1 MFRLT
6 RAIDFF
12 TTQSPEVSE
21 SVVASDSLFELEQL
35 LVHLGGV
42 GYGERSIILKKA
54 RDLHEELLIEYNLLD
69 DILFEK
75 VEEYEKLHSVSLN
88 EDEEIR
94 NVDVKLYDRLE
105 ELDREYA
112 STIGEWEKLFKRVGI
127 RRQNFRTLYVYDS
140 ELSRRETRKLLRSA
154 YDSLNDGNDL
164 PEGVILLP
172 LHGSLYRSSYEDLEE
187 SLRILLDRNVGYE
200 LASDNYNHLVERK
213 DYEYVERD
221 IHRNTFFHNC
231 ILWSF

>member
-1 MFRLT
+1 MFRLS
-6 RAIDFF
+6 RSIDFF

-21 SVVASDSLFELEQL
+21 SVVASDSLLELEQL

-54 RDLHEELLIEYNLLD
+54 RDLHKDLLIEYNSLD

-75 VEEYEKLHSVSLN
+75 VREYEKLHSVSLDEN
-88 EDEEIR
+88 EEIR
-94 NVDVKLYDRLE
+94 SLDVKLYDRLE

-112 STIGEWEKLFKRVGI
+112 STIGEWENLFKRIGI
-127 RRQNFRTLYVYDS
+127 RRQNFKTLYSYNRG
-140 ELSRRETRKLLRSA
+140 LSRIEIRKLLSSA
-154 YDSLNDGNDL
+154 YVSLNNGYDL

-172 LHGSLYRSSYEDLEE
+172 LHSTLYRSSYEDLQE

-200 LASDNYNHLVERK
+200 LASDIYNHLVERK
-213 DYEYVERD
+213 DYEYVKRD
-221 IHRNTFFHNC
+221 IQRNTFFHNC
-231 ILWSF
+231 IL